1 MNQSMSDAFDG
12 ASRRWRQIKFSW
24 MFAPTPSR
32 RRVEGVYHSV
42 VDSRAG
48 KIQMIQRKPSSRGR
62 RRPEKTRRHRADVHP
77 RHREMDTIHEDGVKA
92 PQHRMISRA
101 GRQR

>member
-1 MNQSMSDAFDG
+1 MAYQ
-12 ASRRWRQIKFSW
+12 FSW

-48 KIQMIQRKPSSRGR
+48 KIQMIPTKPSSRGR
-62 RRPEKTRRHRADVHP
+62 RRPCRKLDAIEQTYTHVIVRWTLFMKMA
-77 RHREMDTIHEDGVKA
+77 
-92 PQHRMISRA
+92 
-101 GRQR
+101 

>member
-1 MNQSMSDAFDG
+1 MAHQ
-12 ASRRWRQIKFSW
+12 FSW

-62 RRPEKTRRHRADVHP
+62 RRPC
-77 RHREMDTIHEDGVKA
+77 GN
-92 PQHRMISRA
+92 QHAIAQTYTHVIVRWTLFMKMA
-101 GRQR
+101 

>member
-1 MNQSMSDAFDG
+1 MAHQ
-12 ASRRWRQIKFSW
+12 FSW

-48 KIQMIQRKPSSRGR
+48 KIQMIQMKPSSRDPR
-62 RRPEKTRRHRADVHP
+62 RR
-77 RHREMDTIHEDGVKA
+77 
-92 PQHRMISRA
+92 
-101 GRQR
+101 